1 MRILVSGA
9 SGLVG
14 SAVAGAL
21 RGAGHTVDALV
32 RPGINPQGGSRPV
45 RWNPVSG
52 ELDRAAAEGADAVVN
67 LAGASI
73 ASGRWNEKRKKLLR
87 TSRVEATRN
96 LVTGLLQLDGRP
108 QVFVSASA
116 MGYYGNRG
124 DEMLTEESAPG
135 EDFLSVLAQDWE
147 KEAARAADF
156 GIRAVMLRF
165 GVILAPHG
173 GALERMLLPFQLGLG
188 GRLGSGRQW
197 MSWLTLPEAVHL
209 IRQAIENDELS
220 GPVNAVAPN
229 PVTNAEFT
237 RTLGKVLGRPTVF
250 PAPAFAL
257 RLALGEMADALLLS
271 SQRVVP
277 LKLQARGYPFQ
288 HPELEGGLRVVLA
301 RP

>member
-73 ASGRWNEKRKKLLR
+73 AAGRWNEKRKKLLR

-96 LVTGLLQLDGRP
+96 LVTGLLQLERRP
-108 QVFVSASA
+108 KVFVSASA

-209 IRQAIENDELS
+209 IRQAIENDDLS

-237 RTLGKVLGRPTVF
+237 RTLGKVLGRPTIF

-277 LKLQARGYPFQ
+277 LKLQARSYRFQ